1 MKSFTEIA
9 GMGEF
14 RKKKKPKVKTKKDK
28 SSIKIKEVNPFT
40 KAKKV
45 TKKGELGKVY
55 IEPGKINR
63 PGPTGLARK
72 KSRAV
77 DRKSGFSRGVNYDPE
92 LREVAEALKDKKA
105 GGGKVKSKFFTGGTA
120 NPSFGTDFDDRK
132 LWQLQVQQHSISI

>member
-1 MKSFTEIA
+1 MINYTKIA
-9 GMGEF
+9 GMGEY
-14 RKKKKPKVKTKKDK
+14 RKKKKSKVKTKKDK

-105 GGGKVKSKFFTGGTA
+105 GGGKVGNKYFTGGMV
-120 NPSFGTDFDDRK
+120 NPSYGTEFDDR
-132 LWQLQVQQHSISI
+132 

>member
-1 MKSFTEIA
+1 MVNYTKIA
-9 GMGEF
+9 GMGEY

-45 TKKGELGKVY
+45 TKKGEPGTVY

-105 GGGKVKSKFFTGGTA
+105 GGGKVGSKFFTGGMV
-120 NPSFGTDFDDRK
+120 NPSYGTDFDDR
-132 LWQLQVQQHSISI
+132 

>member
-92 LREVAEALKDKKA
+92 LREVAESLKDKKA

-120 NPSFGTDFDDRK
+120 NPSFGTDFDDR
-132 LWQLQVQQHSISI
+132 

>member
-1 MKSFTEIA
+1 MIDYKKIA
-9 GMGEF
+9 GMGEN

-45 TKKGELGKVY
+45 TKKGEPDTIY

-72 KSRAV
+72 KGRSV
-77 DRKSGFSRGVNYDPE
+77 DFDFGFSRGDKYDSE
-92 LREVAEALKDKKA
+92 IKEVSKALKDKKT
-105 GGGKVKSKFFTGGTA
+105 GGGKVKSKFFTGGTI
-120 NPSFGTDFDDRK
+120 NPSFGGEFDDR
-132 LWQLQVQQHSISI
+132 

>member
-77 DRKSGFSRGVNYDPE
+77 DHKSGFARGVNYDSE

-105 GGGKVKSKFFTGGTA
+105 GGGKVGNKYFTGGMG
-120 NPSFGTDFDDRK
+120 NPSYGTDFDDR
-132 LWQLQVQQHSISI
+132 